1 MAPNGSNMTQNDP
14 EWLTMPK
21 DDIPEV
27 KEAPG
32 GQGGRQGAPGGARWD
47 EATPDAKISDKT
59 AIYWL
64 QIMF

>member
-1 MAPNGSNMTQNDP
+1 MTQNDP
-14 EWLTMPK
+14 ECLTMPK

>member
-1 MAPNGSNMTQNDP
+1 
-14 EWLTMPK
+14 MPK

-27 KEAPG
+27 KGAPG

-47 EATPDAKISDKT
+47 QATPDAKIRDKT

>member
-1 MAPNGSNMTQNDP
+1 
-14 EWLTMPK
+14 MPK

-27 KEAPG
+27 KGAPG
-32 GQGGRQGAPGGARWD
+32 GQGGARGHQGAPGGARWD
-47 EATPDAKISDKT
+47 QATPDAKISDKT